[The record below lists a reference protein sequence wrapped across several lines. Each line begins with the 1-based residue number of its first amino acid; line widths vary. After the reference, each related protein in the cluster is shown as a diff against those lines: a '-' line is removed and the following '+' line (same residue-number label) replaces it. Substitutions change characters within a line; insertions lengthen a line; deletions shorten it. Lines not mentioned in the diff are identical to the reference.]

1 ETVFMLAGSTNPMQ
15 SRLINGVIIVNYTDG
30 SSDKLELKN
39 PENWWPIEQD
49 YFIDEYAFAT
59 GAPRPI
65 RLSLK
70 TGEIIP
76 SNYKY
81 TSIKGFANYAIDGG
95 AATILD
101 LSLNQNKQLK
111 NLVVKTIANDVVIGL
126 MSVTLIR

>member
-1 ETVFMLAGSTNPMQ
+1 MSAIGRKP
-15 SRLINGVIIVNYTDG
+15 
-30 SSDKLELKN
+30 
-39 PENWWPIEQD
+39 
-49 YFIDEYAFAT
+49 
-59 GAPRPI
+59 PRPI

-70 TGEIIP
+70 TGEEIP

-101 LSLNQNKQLK
+101 LPLKPNKQLK